1 MSDLTFAVA
10 GENDGRSLVG
20 CYIYGKPV
28 DHSSASWNSTQFFTN
43 DEEEAAGDENF
54 DLDPGS
60 TEYSELSLSKY
71 EGIVFVGLDVSYHY
85 KQVTIDGF
93 GFNLK
98 IKDIDHMNWMIV
110 KASDE
115 TEFLSSRNFFNIESV
130 DALILVISVFQPNPI
145 HYVTEDLR
153 KIRLY
158 ISPNVPILLV
168 GNRTHPS
175 RHMSR
180 SVNKTTGNRK
190 TKKQYLITPKKGDS
204 LAREI
209 NAVKYLECSTV
220 TGRGVRNVFYEAVW
234 ATNRPSTDLSDEYTF
249 KTTELAN

>member
-1 MSDLTFAVA
+1 MES
-10 GENDGRSLVG
+10 G
-20 CYIYGKPV
+20 
-28 DHSSASWNSTQFFTN
+28 SA
-43 DEEEAAGDENF
+43 
-54 DLDPGS
+54 
-60 TEYSELSLSKY
+60 EYSELSLSKY
-71 EGIVFVGLDVSYHY
+71 EGIVFVGLDIYYHY

-110 KASDE
+110 KASTE
-115 TEFLSSRNFFNIESV
+115 TDFLCTRNFFNIESV

-153 KIRLY
+153 KIQLY
-158 ISPNVPILLV
+158 ISPQVPLLLV

-175 RHMSR
+175 RHMAC

-190 TKKQYLITPKKGDS
+190 TIKHLITPKEGDS

-209 NAVKYLECSTV
+209 NAVKYLECSTA

-234 ATNRPSTDLSDEYTF
+234 DTNRPSTDLSDEYTF
-249 KTTELAN
+249 KITELAN